1 MPQYQP
7 IKTRYG
13 ILRGREALQLE
24 HLEYDGQTLTL
35 RATLELNHTSE
46 GAAGLVSCRFEFV
59 HVRVF
64 HLTKLEDFRGN
75 LTSSFDEVHG
85 SEWLETTLLEGSHG
99 VRQYQL
105 IMYSDVLEVLCE
117 RGNLRLGEVQAAR
130 PPMAAT

>member
-24 HLEYDGQTLTL
+24 QLEYDGKTLVL
-35 RATLELNHTSE
+35 HAALELNHTSQ
-46 GAAGLVSCRFEFV
+46 GATGLVSCRFEFV
-59 HVRVF
+59 HVHVF
-64 HLTKLEDFRGN
+64 HITKLEDFRGN

-85 SEWLETTLLEGSHG
+85 SEWLETTLLQGSHG

-105 IMYSDVLEVLCE
+105 ITYCDVLEVLCE
-117 RGNLRLGEVQAAR
+117 RGSLRLGSLSSSG
-130 PPMAAT
+130 

>member
-24 HLEYDGQTLTL
+24 KLEYDGNTLVLHTL
-35 RATLELNHTSE
+35 LELNHTSQGTA
-46 GAAGLVSCRFEFV
+46 GAVSGRFEFMN
-59 HVRVF
+59 VRVF
-64 HLTKLEDFRGN
+64 HITKLEDFRGN

-85 SEWLETTLLEGSHG
+85 SDWLETTLLEGSHG

-117 RGNLRLGEVQAAR
+117 RGSLRLGAR
-130 PPMAAT
+130 PPSDSEIQET

>member
-24 HLEYDGQTLTL
+24 GLEYNGQVLTL
-35 RATLELNHTSE
+35 HAMLELNHTSQ
-46 GAAGLVSCRFEFV
+46 GDAGLVACRFEFIG
-59 HVRVF
+59 VRVF
-64 HLTKLEDFRGN
+64 HITKLEDFRGN

-85 SEWLETTLLEGSHG
+85 SDWLETTLLEGTHG

-117 RGNLRLGEVQAAR
+117 RGSLRLGAMQPASR
-130 PPMAAT
+130 LITPS